1 MSWILPS
8 KKKFGLTIYL
18 NDMSKNKNKHTP
30 FFVVVMAIVAAMG
43 GLLFGFDTGVISGAI
58 PFLQQDFGI
67 SDGSVEFITTA
78 GLIGAIIGALI
89 GGSVT
94 DLLGR
99 RKVLMASGVIF
110 AAGALWSGL
119 SPSTGSLIAA
129 RLFLGIAI
137 GTSSFAVPLYIA
149 EISPSKVRGTLVSLF
164 QLMITIG
171 ILVSYF
177 SDFLFA
183 DESDPSCWRPMFYVG
198 VIPAMILL
206 IGMFFMPESPRWLLS
221 RGRKEEGIGVL
232 TRIEGEAA
240 SAVAESISADI
251 ENDRKNTSSWGEL
264 FRKESKYPLIIAVGI
279 MFIQQFVGINTV
291 MYYSP
296 KIFRMAGF
304 DGSVSAIGA
313 SIGVGAINVIATLLS
328 VYFVDRIGRRKL
340 FFIGMAGMVLSLS
353 LLAGSFITDF
363 GDAGKFVTVGC
374 TLLYVTFYAV
384 SVGPLGWLI
393 ISEIFPQRLRGKGSS
408 IGSLSVWVFNSIVT
422 FTFFKI
428 AKALSIA
435 GTEVTVDGEV
445 LANPAGSFFF
455 YALIALLGM
464 VWGVFFM
471 PETKGKSLEDI
482 EQHWKRG
489 GKPRELR

>member
-1 MSWILPS
+1 M
-8 KKKFGLTIYL
+8 KKNNTK
-18 NDMSKNKNKHTP
+18 TP
-30 FFVVVMAIVAAMG
+30 GFVVVMAVVAAMG

-58 PFLQQDFGI
+58 PFLQLDFGI
-67 SDGSVEFITTA
+67 SDSAVELITTA

-89 GGSVT
+89 GGNIT
-94 DLLGR
+94 DRLGR
-99 RKVLMASGVIF
+99 RKVLMGSGVVF
-110 AAGALWSGL
+110 AVGALWSGL
-119 SPSTGSLIAA
+119 SASTASLIAA

-137 GTSSFAVPLYIA
+137 GTSSFSVPLYIA
-149 EISPSKVRGTLVSLF
+149 EISPTKVRGTLVSLF

-177 SDFLFA
+177 SDFIFA
-183 DESDPSCWRPMFYVG
+183 NDADPSCWRPMFYVG
-198 VIPAMILL
+198 VVPALILL
-206 IGMFFMPESPRWLLS
+206 VGMFFMPESPRWLMS
-221 RGRKEEGIGVL
+221 RGRLEEAMAVL
-232 TRIEGEAA
+232 KKTEGENAQEVSA
-240 SAVAESISADI
+240 SIAGEI
-251 ENDRKNTSSWGEL
+251 EKDRQNTSSWSDL
-264 FRKESKYPLIIAVGI
+264 FRKEWKYPLIIAVGI

-304 DGSVSAIGA
+304 DGSVAAIGA
-313 SIGVGAINVIATLLS
+313 SIGVGVINVIATLLS

-340 FFIGMAGMVLSLS
+340 FFIGMVGMVVSLS
-353 LLAGSFITDF
+353 LLAGSFLADF
-363 GDAGKFVTVGC
+363 GNAGKFVTVGC

-428 AKALSIA
+428 AKLLSVA
-435 GTEVTVDGEV
+435 GTEIVVDGEV
-445 LANPAGSFFF
+445 IANPAGSFLF
-455 YALIALLGM
+455 YAFIALIGI

-471 PETKGKSLEDI
+471 PETKGKSLESI
-482 EQHWKRG
+482 EQHWKNG
-489 GKPRELR
+489 SSPRNL

>member
-1 MSWILPS
+1 MS
-8 KKKFGLTIYL
+8 KKA
-18 NDMSKNKNKHTP
+18 KHTP
-30 FFVVVMAIVAAMG
+30 LFVVIMAIVAAMG

-67 SDGSVEFITTA
+67 SDGSIEFITTA

-94 DLLGR
+94 DRLGR

-110 AAGALWSGL
+110 AVGALWSGF
-119 SPSTGSLIAA
+119 SPSTTSLIIA
-129 RLFLGIAI
+129 RFFLGIAI

-183 DESDPSCWRPMFYVG
+183 NEADPTCWRPMFYVG

-221 RGRKEEGIGVL
+221 KGRTAEGLAVL
-232 TRIEGEAA
+232 DKIEGEGAA
-240 SAVAESISADI
+240 AIADAINAEI
-251 ENDRKNTSSWGEL
+251 ENDRKNTASWGDL
-264 FRKESKYPLIIAVGI
+264 FSKEWKYPLIIAIGI

-304 DGSVSAIGA
+304 DGSVAAIGA
-313 SIGVGAINVIATLLS
+313 SIGVGAINVIATILS

-340 FFIGMAGMVLSLS
+340 FFIGMIGMVVSLS
-353 LLAGSFITDF
+353 LLAGSFIADF
-363 GDAGKFVTVGC
+363 GSASKFVTVGC
-374 TLLYVTFYAV
+374 TLLYVTFYAI

-393 ISEIFPQRLRGKGSS
+393 ISEIFPQKLRGKGSS
-408 IGSLSVWVFNSIVT
+408 IGSLCVWVFNSIVT

-435 GTEVTVDGEV
+435 GTEVVVDGEAI
-445 LANPAGSFFF
+445 ANPAGSFFF
-455 YALIALLGM
+455 YALIALVGIL
-464 VWGVFFM
+464 WGYFFM
-471 PETKGKSLEDI
+471 PETKGKSLEGI
-482 EQHWKRG
+482 EQHWKNG
-489 GKPRELR
+489 GKPRGLK

>member
-1 MSWILPS
+1 M
-8 KKKFGLTIYL
+8 
-18 NDMSKNKNKHTP
+18 KNNNTKTP
-30 FFVVVMAIVAAMG
+30 GFVVIMAIVAAMG

-67 SDGSVEFITTA
+67 SDSAVELITTA

-89 GGSVT
+89 GGNIT
-94 DLLGR
+94 DKLGR
-99 RKVLMASGVIF
+99 RKVLMGSGVVF
-110 AAGALWSGL
+110 AVGALWSGL
-119 SPSTGSLIAA
+119 SASPASLIAA

-149 EISPSKVRGTLVSLF
+149 EISPTKVRGTLVSLF

-177 SDFLFA
+177 SDFIFA
-183 DESDPSCWRPMFYVG
+183 NDADPSCWKPMFYVG
-198 VIPAMILL
+198 IIPAVILL
-206 IGMFFMPESPRWLLS
+206 VGMFFMPESPRWLMS
-221 RGRKEEGIGVL
+221 RGRTDEAMGIL
-232 TRIEGEAA
+232 RKTEGENADEVSA
-240 SAVAESISADI
+240 SIAGEI
-251 ENDRKNTSSWGEL
+251 EKDRQNTSSWSDL
-264 FRKESKYPLIIAVGI
+264 FRKEWRFPLIIAVGI

-304 DGSVSAIGA
+304 DGSVAAIGA
-313 SIGVGAINVIATLLS
+313 SIGVGVINVVATLLS

-340 FFIGMAGMVLSLS
+340 FFIGMVGMVVSLS
-353 LLAGSFITDF
+353 LLAGSFLADF
-363 GDAGKFVTVGC
+363 GNAGKFVTVGC

-428 AKALSIA
+428 AKLLSVA
-435 GTEVTVDGEV
+435 GTEIVVDGEAI
-445 LANPAGSFFF
+445 ANPAGSFLF
-455 YALIALLGM
+455 YAFIALAGI
-464 VWGVFFM
+464 VWGLFFM
-471 PETKGKSLEDI
+471 PETKGKSLESI
-482 EQHWKRG
+482 EQHWKNG
-489 GKPRELR
+489 GSPRNL